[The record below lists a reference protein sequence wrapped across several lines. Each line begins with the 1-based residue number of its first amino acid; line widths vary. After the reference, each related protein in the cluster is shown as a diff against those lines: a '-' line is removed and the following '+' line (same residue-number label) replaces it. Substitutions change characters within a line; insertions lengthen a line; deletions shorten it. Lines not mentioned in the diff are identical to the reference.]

1 MNPSNPGAEY
11 AGRIQSAAAPLVER
25 VRDERGRAL
34 YGAPDAQAWSAI
46 EILAHAAEFMPY
58 WARQAATVAASDR
71 PIAFGRTHDD
81 VDRITAVTD
90 HAADELETAI
100 QRLEGALAE
109 TARIVRPIPA
119 EGWSRRGRHSRR
131 GEMTAAGIID
141 AFVLDHLRE
150 HSRQLDDVLA
160 SRAEPGAADPASA

>member
-11 AGRIQSAAAPLVER
+11 ADRIQTAAAPLVQR
-25 VRDERGRAL
+25 VRGKPGHAL

-46 EILAHAAEFMPY
+46 KILAHAAEFMPY
-58 WARQAATVAASDR
+58 WAQQAATVADSDR
-71 PIAFGRTHDD
+71 PMAFGRTHDD
-81 VDRITAVTD
+81 VDRIAAVTD

-100 QRLEGALAE
+100 HRLEAALAE
-109 TARIVRPIPA
+109 TARIVRAIPA
-119 EGWSRRGRHSRR
+119 EGWSRHGRHSRR

-150 HSRQLDDVLA
+150 HVHQLDDVLPPL
-160 SRAEPGAADPASA
+160 AEPGAANPS